1 MKSSELEIMN
11 LLNSNGVFK
20 EGKIK
25 EYPKK
30 YSRFDAFN
38 KRCIVEI
45 KDRENKN
52 NYNDLMIE
60 FDKYAYNKEFA
71 IHNNVRFYY
80 SNRYKD
86 NIYTFDILN
95 LCECKYDFKWRWEMH
110 AQTTEFGKSKE
121 KIPKYVGYI
130 DLDCAWDVLPM
141 ANDLLDLQVDSQ
153 VVKNGLLNCQENLKT
168 LPATDP

>member
-1 MKSSELEIMN
+1 MKSSELKIMN
-11 LLNSNGVFK
+11 LLNSNNVFK

-52 NYNDLMIE
+52 
-60 FDKYAYNKEFA
+60 
-71 IHNNVRFYY
+71 
-80 SNRYKD
+80 RYKD

-95 LCECKYDFKWRWEMH
+95 LYECKYDFKWRWEMH
-110 AQTTEFGKSKE
+110 AQKTEFGKSKE

-130 DLDCAWDVLPM
+130 DLDCAWDILPM

-153 VVKNGLLNCQENLKT
+153 VLKNGLLNCQENLKT